1 MNPFTLWVVQRI
13 SILCSM
19 YSNPK
24 RTQLH
29 KSILSANAPERSL
42 TACLSFEISDQ
53 LSTIQLTPAGRF
65 RAVDGRPF
73 EVELGWLI
81 DDAHANALIEK
92 LKQRKNKV
100 VVDYEHATQKA
111 KVTGQPNPAAGWIDP
126 NDFYWESGKG
136 LFAKVQWTETAKSH
150 IKAKEYLYISPVFE
164 YDPSTGEVLELFT
177 VAITNDP
184 GLDGMMETQALTTA
198 RMQEV
203 TPAPPCAREPSASM
217 HVVEQRMEQL
227 SSKIPNQPQTPTE
240 DIVDREK
247 LIKLLG
253 LSDDATEADI
263 NNAIEALKHDK
274 EHMTELCNALGV
286 ADGEDP
292 KAKVASLT
300 TLADPAQNV
309 PLTVVEDLK
318 SQIAEL
324 QRGASEDKKQ
334 ALLDKGV
341 AEGKLLPVQL
351 DWAKGL
357 SVASLSAYL
366 DKTPAIVALSGQHQ
380 SGGGKAVEV
389 KPVELSA
396 EDKTAASA
404 LGLTHQE
411 YIKGGE

>member
-1 MNPFTLWVVQRI
+1 MKPFTLWGMQRV

-19 YSNPK
+19 YGNPK
-24 RTQLH
+24 RTHLH
-29 KSILSANAPERSL
+29 KAILSANVPERNL
-42 TACLSFEISDQ
+42 TACLSFEISNQ
-53 LSTIQLTPAGRF
+53 LNTIQLTPAGRF

-126 NDFYWESGKG
+126 SDFYWESGKG
-136 LFAKVQWTETAKSH
+136 LFAKVQWTETAKAH
-150 IKAKEYLYISPVFE
+150 IKAKEYLYVSPVFE

-184 GLDGMMETQALTTA
+184 GLDGMMEAQALTTA

-203 TPAPPCAREPSASM
+203 
-217 HVVEQRMEQL
+217 EQRMEQL
-227 SSKIPNQPQTPTE
+227 SSKTPNQPQTPTE

-253 LSDDATEADI
+253 LPDDATEADI
-263 NNAIEALKHDK
+263 NNAIEALKRDK
-274 EHMTELCNALGV
+274 EHMTELCSALGV

-292 KAKVASLT
+292 KTKVASLT
-300 TLADPAQNV
+300 ALADPAKNV
-309 PLTVVEDLK
+309 PLTMVEDLK

-324 QRGASEDKKQ
+324 QRGADEDKKQ
-334 ALLDKGV
+334 ALLCKGV
-341 AEGKLLPVQL
+341 EDGKLLPTQL

-357 SVASLSAYL
+357 SIASLTAYL
-366 DKTPAIVALSGQHQ
+366 EKTPAIVALSGQHQ
-380 SGGGKAVEV
+380 SGGKIPEGN

-396 EDKTAASA
+396 EEKTAASA
-404 LGLTHQE
+404 LGLTPEE
-411 YIKGGE
+411 YVKGGE